1 MTTTTT
7 SVRTLTGKLVAVEE
21 TTVGN
26 GTPKIVLWVLPFSS
40 AQHPVSFGA
49 PQFMQ
54 PLYDNVVALL
64 YDPET
69 AAYKTD
75 IHVTTQSTKNAKN
88 FIDLLSVAIAED
100 GKFYDSQNTFGQ
112 DTPPIPPP
120 ITPPDPDTTPT
131 ITEGEQDD
139 ISGVLDKVLTDPE
152 PEIKPYPFGPGA
164 PVDMPKHLREI
175 ITEWNTQLQIGYNSA
190 FNNAVQQFAPD
201 NYDGIKDLTWKYFEL
216 IMHIKQA
223 PEINGA
229 EPEDTVDTSD
239 SDMVIKAE

>member
-26 GTPKIVLWVLPFSS
+26 GTPKIVLSVLPFSS
-40 AQHPVSFGA
+40 AQHHVTFGV

-54 PLYDNVVALL
+54 PLYETVVALL

-69 AAYKTD
+69 EAYKTD
-75 IHVTTQSTKNAKN
+75 IHVTTQSMKNSKG

-112 DTPPIPPP
+112 DTPPI
-120 ITPPDPDTTPT
+120 TPPVPDTTPT
-131 ITEGEQDD
+131 ITKGEQKD
-139 ISGVLDKVLTDPE
+139 ISEILDQVYPTKPDPE

-175 ITEWNTQLQIGYNSA
+175 ITEWNKALQIGYNSA

-216 IMHIKQA
+216 IMHIPQA

-229 EPEDTVDTSD
+229 EPEGTVDTSD
-239 SDMVIKAE
+239 SDLVVTAEE

>member
-26 GTPKIVLWVLPFSS
+26 GTPKIVLSVLPFSS
-40 AQHPVSFGA
+40 AQHHVTFGV

-54 PLYDNVVALL
+54 PLYETVLALL

-69 AAYKTD
+69 EAYKTD
-75 IHVTTQSTKNAKN
+75 IHVTTQSMKNSKG

-112 DTPPIPPP
+112 DTPPIKPPVRK
-120 ITPPDPDTTPT
+120 DKD
-131 ITEGEQDD
+131 EDD
-139 ISGVLDKVLTDPE
+139 ISDDPDDGE

-216 IMHIKQA
+216 IMHIPQA

-229 EPEDTVDTSD
+229 EPEGTTVPVEKGDGD
-239 SDMVIKAE
+239 ELHD